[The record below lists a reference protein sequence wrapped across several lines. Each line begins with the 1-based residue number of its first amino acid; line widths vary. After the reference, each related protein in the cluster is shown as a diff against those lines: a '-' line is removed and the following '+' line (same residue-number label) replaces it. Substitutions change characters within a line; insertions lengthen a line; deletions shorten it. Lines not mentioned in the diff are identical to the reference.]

1 MTYIETMLGAIA
13 GILRL
18 AEAPSALSE
27 TGTPAASDPPQRL
40 LNRDYWGIKPSIT

>member
-27 TGTPAASDPPQRL
+27 LGGVSQQPQAPL
-40 LNRDYWGIKPSIT
+40 SGS

>member
-27 TGTPAASDPPQRL
+27 SLVRKQPQTPSAALKSRL
-40 LNRDYWGIKPSIT
+40 LGY